1 MDDSQ
6 RSRSIQEQTSVI
18 GSMLIDDRCI
28 GDVMAN
34 LSADD
39 FPSGPYKSTFQAIR
53 KLFLEGRPVDPVT
66 VLEAMQGGDQYMGFL
81 RECMEVTPTA
91 ANVLEYCRM
100 LRESTRR
107 AKLNELGGLLQ
118 VATTDEAIKDYVS
131 KINRLMV
138 DQRDVRLT
146 TAAEAA
152 QNFLER
158 MKSDKPPEY
167 LQWGM
172 KGLDEHLFTEPGD
185 MILLGGYPSSGKTLL
200 SVLFAMDQSQTQR
213 VGYYS
218 LETRTQKM
226 VDRAISSIS
235 QVRLEQIKKR
245 AFSRYDWGGLTKA
258 AAEYAKLDLD
268 HIDAAGM
275 TVSDIESLA
284 LSRRQKII
292 YIDYLQLLQS
302 RGGSRY
308 EEVTNISK
316 DLHLMA
322 QRHGITVVALS
333 QLTRPEKNKK
343 GQTVPP
349 SMASFRESGQIEQDA
364 DAALLL
370 WPENMDDYRSDRK
383 LKIGKNKE
391 GKKGTFTLRFLGET
405 QTMIQVGDDNLPGQ
419 TTFHS
424 LPDREKV
431 PFT

>member
-1 MDDSQ
+1 MSELQ
-6 RSRSIQEQTSVI
+6 LRSAQAQTAVI
-18 GSMLIDDRCI
+18 GAMLIDDRCI

-34 LSADD
+34 LGEED
-39 FPSGPYKSTFQAIR
+39 FPAGVHKSTFLAIR
-53 KLFLEGRPVDPVT
+53 KLFLEGRPVDPLT
-66 VLEAMQGGDQYMGFL
+66 VLEAMQGGTEYRGFL

-100 LRESTRR
+100 LREATRMSR
-107 AKLNELGGLLQ
+107 LNELGGLLQ
-118 VATTDEAIKDYVS
+118 VTGSREAAEGYIA
-131 KINRLMV
+131 KINALMV

-152 QNFLER
+152 RNFLER
-158 MKSDKPPEY
+158 MQAEKAPEY
-167 LQWGM
+167 LKWGLA
-172 KGLDEHLFTEPGD
+172 GLDEHLYTEAGD

-200 SVLFAMDQSQTQR
+200 SIMFALFQSQTKR

-218 LETRTQKM
+218 LETRTQKV
-226 VDRAISSIS
+226 VDRAISSVS
-235 QVRLEQIKKR
+235 QVKLEIIKKR

-258 AAEYAKLDLD
+258 ATEYAKLHLD

-275 TVSDIESLA
+275 TVADIESLA
-284 LSRRQKII
+284 LSRRHEIV
-292 YIDYLQLLQS
+292 YIDYLQLLKS
-302 RGGSRY
+302 KGGNRY

-333 QLTRPEKNKK
+333 QLSRPEKNKI

-370 WPENMDDYRSDRK
+370 WPENPDDYRSDRK

-391 GKKGTFTLRFLGET
+391 GRKGLFTLRFMGET
-405 QTMIQVGDDNLPGQ
+405 QTMLQVGDDNCLGQ
-419 TTFHS
+419 EVFA
-424 LPDREKV
+424 PVPKKEKV
-431 PFT
+431 PF